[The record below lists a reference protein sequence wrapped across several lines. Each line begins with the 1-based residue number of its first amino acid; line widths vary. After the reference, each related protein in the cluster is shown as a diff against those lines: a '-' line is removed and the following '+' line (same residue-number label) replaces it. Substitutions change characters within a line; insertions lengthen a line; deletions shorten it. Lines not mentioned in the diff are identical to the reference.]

1 MQYNGFSKKKIRNI
15 LWKKTN
21 IKESSEHGNSNE
33 KETRIPTKKQKHLSE
48 ERVRQ
53 HKEWNFRKIFD
64 LMKFVLGLQE
74 SISTGLSNLKVNSHE
89 PGRICQ

>member
-1 MQYNGFSKKKIRNI
+1 MVLARKKNRNL

-33 KETRIPTKKQKHLSE
+33 KETRIPTKKQNHLSE
-48 ERVRQ
+48 KRVRQ
-53 HKEWNFRKIFD
+53 HREWNFRKIFG

-74 SISTGLSNLKVNSHE
+74 SISIGLSNPKVNSHE